1 LARQKATVRWLLIAL
16 VLSAF
21 SCKSG
26 GSAGFLQPGWKPV
39 ETFQFDWND
48 DGVPDTF
55 VLENP
60 ADIEEPGSIKR
71 LRVRLSGQPDFTLE
85 TEEAWVKYSAGAN
98 DGNGSFAQQ
107 NLVNSQYA
115 LLLPMATHSKKRAL
129 LFLTGQAV
137 GNTPGRLQVLQIDD
151 DGTPKVIFYDEQFD
165 LVDFTDLDG
174 DGYPEIVGKPCFEQS
189 REDGTETYAPFQA
202 YKTPRDGSPKAIMS
216 TGMSATYNRL
226 HYYGWAG
233 PECSEEWV
241 IVKNPPA
248 GGNPLIM
255 KASDVAKF
263 MQGGKP
269 PAEGSTEPA
278 AAPVPTPAPPPKP
291 DPDKGPDKN

>member
-1 LARQKATVRWLLIAL
+1 MARHIQTFRWFAIILL
-16 VLSAF
+16 LSAF

-48 DGVPDTF
+48 DGIPDTF

-60 ADIEEPGSIKR
+60 ADVEEPGSVKR
-71 LRVRLSGQPDFTLE
+71 LRIRLSGQPDFMLE
-85 TEEAWVKYSAGAN
+85 NEESWVRYPTGAN

-115 LLLPMATHSKKRAL
+115 LLLPMSTSSKKRAL
-129 LFLTGQAV
+129 LFLTGLPV
-137 GNTPGRLQVLQIDD
+137 GSTPAKLQVLQIDD
-151 DGTPKVIFYDEQFD
+151 DGSPKVIFYDEQFD

-174 DGYPEIVGKPCFEQS
+174 DGYPEIVGKPCFEQT

-202 YKTPRDGSPKAIMS
+202 YKTPRDGAPKATLSI
-216 TGMSATYNRL
+216 GMSGTYNRL

-233 PECSEEWV
+233 PECSDEFV

-269 PAEGSTEPA
+269 PAESTTDPA
-278 AAPVPTPAPPPKP
+278 TVATPAPVPPTN
-291 DPDKGPDKN
+291 PDKSPDKN

>member
-1 LARQKATVRWLLIAL
+1 LLT
-16 VLSAF
+16 AF

-48 DGVPDTF
+48 DGIPDTF

-60 ADIEEPGSIKR
+60 ADVEEPGSVKR

-85 TEEAWVKYSAGAN
+85 TEDTWVKYPGGAN

-115 LLLPMATHSKKRAL
+115 LLLPMSTSSKKRPL
-129 LFLTGQAV
+129 LFLTGLPV
-137 GNTPGRLQVLQIDD
+137 GSTPGRLQVLQIDD
-151 DGTPKVIFYDEQFD
+151 DGSPKVIFYDEQFD

-174 DGYPEIVGKPCFEQS
+174 DGYPEIVGKPCFEQT

-202 YKTPRDGSPKAIMS
+202 YKTPRDGAPKATLS
-216 TGMSATYNRL
+216 TGMSGTYNRL

-233 PECSEEWV
+233 PECSDEVV

-269 PAEGSTEPA
+269 PTESTTDPA
-278 AAPVPTPAPPPKP
+278 AAPTPIPPPP
-291 DPDKGPDKN
+291 ANPDKSPDKN

>member
-1 LARQKATVRWLLIAL
+1 MIRHKEAYRWFVIVIL
-16 VLSAF
+16 LSAF

-26 GSAGFLQPGWKPV
+26 GSSGFLQPGWKPV

-55 VLENP
+55 VLENS
-60 ADIEEPGSIKR
+60 ADVEEPGSAKR
-71 LRVRLSGQPDFTLE
+71 LRVRLSGQPDFMLE
-85 TEEAWVKYSAGAN
+85 TEEAWVRYGTGIN

-107 NLVNSQYA
+107 DLVNSQYA
-115 LLLPMATHSKKRAL
+115 LFLPMSTSNKKRAL
-129 LFLTGQAV
+129 LFLMGQPV
-137 GNTPGRLQVLQIDD
+137 GSTPGRLQVLQIDD
-151 DGTPKVIFYDEQFD
+151 EGSPKVVFYDEQFD

-174 DGYPEIVGKPCFEQS
+174 DGYPEIVGKPCFEQL

-202 YKTPRDGSPKAIMS
+202 YKTPRDGSPKATMS

-233 PECSEEWV
+233 PECSEELV

-269 PAEGSTEPA
+269 PAETPAEPTTA
-278 AAPVPTPAPPPKP
+278 PAPVPAPPPKP
-291 DPDKGPDKN
+291 DPDKDPDKN